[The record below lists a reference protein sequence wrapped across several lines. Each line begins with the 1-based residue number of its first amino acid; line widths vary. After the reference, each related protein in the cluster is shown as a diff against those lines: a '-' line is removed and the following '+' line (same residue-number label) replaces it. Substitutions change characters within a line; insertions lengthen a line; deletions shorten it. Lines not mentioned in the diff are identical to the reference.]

1 MVIQQRALLRALS
14 DCCPSRAGVAVS
26 GAQPACDAVP
36 DSSPAHR
43 RAAAKPADRRPARRR
58 AELAPRA
65 GDWRKNAQPD
75 RRLLGGSRTHRRPR
89 CPANP
94 RCTGR
99 RLNQFACS
107 GNSRSH
113 RTSNAVTLGVYS
125 CSSPNDE
132 LPQGARMAALAPS
145 SQDRWLDLNDVLRE
159 LVTEGYLSQDDTET
173 ALTQRRSAVNIQL
186 HPLEFLASQQFD
198 DLKRPGKKLD
208 LETLTAWLAKASGQP
223 YMRIDPL
230 KINVA
235 AVTPLMSYAFAQ
247 RHKILAVAV
256 DRESVTIA
264 SAQPYVR
271 SWEADLAHVL
281 KLQIKR
287 VVANPTDIQRM
298 AMEFFRLA
306 KSVSGANASEQKMS
320 NMGNFEQ
327 LLKLGAS
334 DQEPDANDAHIVN
347 IVDWLFQYAFQQRAS
362 DIHIEPRREQGTV
375 RFRIDG
381 VLHNVYQ
388 FPAQVIMAIVSR
400 LKSLGRMNVAEKRKP
415 QDGRVKTTTPEN
427 REVELRLS
435 TLPTAFGEKMVM
447 RIFDPEVLLKDFD
460 QLGFS
465 SDDLRR
471 WQEMTRQPNGI
482 ILVTGPTGSGKT
494 TTLYTTLKKLA
505 TSEVNLC
512 TIEDPIEM
520 VEPAFN
526 QMQVQHNIDLSF
538 AAGVRALM
546 RQDPDIIMIGEIR
559 DLETAEMAIQAA
571 LTGHLVLSTLH
582 TNDAPSAISRMLE
595 LGVPHYLLKATILG
609 VMAQR
614 LVRTLCPHCK
624 APINLNETDWQ
635 TLTRPW
641 QAPVPPGAHQAV
653 GCVECRDTGYRGRA
667 GVYEIMVMS
676 DNIKA
681 LISADLD
688 LTAMRRQAFKEGTR
702 SLRLS
707 GAQKVSAGLTT
718 LEEVL
723 RVTPQSEQR

>member
-1 MVIQQRALLRALS
+1 MLRG
-14 DCCPSRAGVAVS
+14 SRT
-26 GAQPACDAVP
+26 D
-36 DSSPAHR
+36 
-43 RAAAKPADRRPARRR
+43 RR
-58 AELAPRA
+58 AEQPTNARGP
-65 GDWRKNAQPD
+65 GD
-75 RRLLGGSRTHRRPR
+75 
-89 CPANP
+89 
-94 RCTGR
+94 
-99 RLNQFACS
+99 RLNQFS
-107 GNSRSH
+107 RFGNSRSH

-132 LPQGARMAALAPS
+132 LPQGAHMAALAPS
-145 SQDRWLDLNDVLRE
+145 SQDRWLDLNDVLRD
-159 LVTEGYLSQDDTET
+159 LVAEGYLGQDDAET

-186 HPLEFLASQQFD
+186 HPLEFLASLQFD

-208 LETLTAWLAKASGQP
+208 LETLTAWLAKACGQP

-271 SWEADLAHVL
+271 SWEGDLAHVL

-306 KSVSGANASEQKMS
+306 KSVSGASASEQKMS

-471 WQEMTRQPNGI
+471 WQE
-482 ILVTGPTGSGKT
+482 
-494 TTLYTTLKKLA
+494 
-505 TSEVNLC
+505 
-512 TIEDPIEM
+512 
-520 VEPAFN
+520 
-526 QMQVQHNIDLSF
+526 
-538 AAGVRALM
+538 
-546 RQDPDIIMIGEIR
+546 
-559 DLETAEMAIQAA
+559 
-571 LTGHLVLSTLH
+571 
-582 TNDAPSAISRMLE
+582 
-595 LGVPHYLLKATILG
+595 
-609 VMAQR
+609 
-614 LVRTLCPHCK
+614 
-624 APINLNETDWQ
+624 
-635 TLTRPW
+635 
-641 QAPVPPGAHQAV
+641 
-653 GCVECRDTGYRGRA
+653 
-667 GVYEIMVMS
+667 
-676 DNIKA
+676 
-681 LISADLD
+681 
-688 LTAMRRQAFKEGTR
+688 
-702 SLRLS
+702 
-707 GAQKVSAGLTT
+707 
-718 LEEVL
+718 
-723 RVTPQSEQR
+723 